1 MQWLNKKYTYKLYI
15 CIPTICLEKHIFISV
30 IIVRIEL
37 DTFWRSFG
45 QNGECRNQPKWEYSG
60 NALPKIVVVKNKV
73 FGYKTNHDMMISGH
87 HGDIIDNIWDF
98 TEEPNNNSSFWLR
111 IPSKCGIYP
120 P

>member
-1 MQWLNKKYTYKLYI
+1 MGNVEI
-15 CIPTICLEKHIFISV
+15 N
-30 IIVRIEL
+30 
-37 DTFWRSFG
+37 
-45 QNGECRNQPKWEYSG
+45 QNGEYSG

-111 IPSKCGIYP
+111 IPSNVGYIHHKS
-120 P
+120 